1 MIAKDLGGLLKEVC
15 WCRLT
20 SVASASAV
28 LLQRHAEQI
37 SGLQKTLED
46 RSEGVLLVDL
56 AKPDWTILYNNE
68 AWLKITG
75 MGREE
80 VLGANMFQ
88 IFTPAGQTKV

>member
-1 MIAKDLGGLLKEVC
+1 M
-15 WCRLT
+15 
-20 SVASASAV
+20 
-28 LLQRHAEQI
+28 
-37 SGLQKTLED
+37 QKTLED

-68 AWLKITG
+68 AWLNITG

-88 IFTPAGQTKV
+88 IFTPAGQTKVCWHSVLCRFHNYCRHSDSPSFV